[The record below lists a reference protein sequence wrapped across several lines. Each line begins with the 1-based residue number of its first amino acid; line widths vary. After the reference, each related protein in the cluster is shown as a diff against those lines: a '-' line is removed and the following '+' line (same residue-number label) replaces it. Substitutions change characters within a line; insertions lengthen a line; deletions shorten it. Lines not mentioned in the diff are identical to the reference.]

1 MAECEVCGN
10 DYYLS
15 FEVVAA
21 GNRHVFD
28 SFECAIHRLAPV
40 CSHCGCRVIG
50 HGIEA
55 DGAIFCCANCSKK
68 SGVSGAVDNV
78 RDGVPDAA

>member
-1 MAECEVCGN
+1 MARCEVCGN

-28 SFECAIHRLAPV
+28 SFE
-40 CSHCGCRVIG
+40 
-50 HGIEA
+50 
-55 DGAIFCCANCSKK
+55 
-68 SGVSGAVDNV
+68 
-78 RDGVPDAA
+78 